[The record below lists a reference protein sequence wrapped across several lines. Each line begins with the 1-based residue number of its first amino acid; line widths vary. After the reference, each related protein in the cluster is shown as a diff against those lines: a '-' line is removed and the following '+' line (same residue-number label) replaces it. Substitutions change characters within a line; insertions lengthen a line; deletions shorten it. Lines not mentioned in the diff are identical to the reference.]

1 MMLVIYD
8 NADED
13 DYCDIDED
21 DDRGDDDKGDDDNDN
36 RDDEDDD
43 DNCHDDDDDDV
54 SLESIQS
61 MEVVGVDQKEKR
73 TKRHPAEMENGYSSG
88 ASSMQLEYYHL
99 QYIII
104 ISSLLLS

>member
-1 MMLVIYD
+1 MIVMMLVIYD

-36 RDDEDDD
+36 RDDDD
-43 DNCHDDDDDDV
+43 DNCHDDDDDV